1 VNEHARLPLRGRQV
15 LIVES
20 ETKLLYELM
29 AALEN
34 AEGAETF
41 YVTDP
46 ACEKDAKRLC
56 QWTSSV
62 AILNSAHKSVA
73 TMLTVPFLIYGA
85 NTEVPAEVEAIV
97 NGLKAMMAGTL

>member
-1 VNEHARLPLRGRQV
+1 MDEHSRFPLQGRQV

-34 AEGAETF
+34 DEGAETF

-46 ACEKDAKRLC
+46 NCEQDARRLG

-62 AILNSAHKSVA
+62 AILNSAHKHFA
-73 TMLTVPFLIYGA
+73 AALTVPFLIYGA
-85 NTEVPAEVEAIV
+85 GSEVPAEVAAIV
-97 NGLKAMMAGTL
+97 SGLKAMLAGLL